1 MVEIKEAQSEI
12 QTLISSL
19 NQLTSAL
26 NNSLNT
32 TKTNKLKTGIQS
44 ISNDIDKA
52 NQKANLFKKA
62 LNFGAIAIGLS
73 KAYGITKNVAQ
84 EYIDMIETNNLFEVV
99 MGKVVDE
106 YGNLDTVSSKY
117 YIRAMEFQDKMNE
130 KLATNKAEMQE
141 YQAMYY
147 AMLTS
152 QGIDKDSSYL
162 MSESLTKA
170 GYDIASLYNLDVDKA
185 MGKLQSGLAGQVKS
199 LRDIGID
206 VSESSLQR
214 ILNNVGI
221 ERSVEQL
228 SYAEKEVA
236 RYIAIMQQAGKA
248 QGDFANTFEQP
259 ANQIKVFK
267 NQLAELRQVAGS
279 FITNAFGSILVYANA
294 VIMAIKEILKFFAT
308 LFGYDL
314 SSGGSTNLNESVGA
328 DELASNLN
336 TATGSAK
343 KLKNILM
350 GFDEI
355 NNITL
360 PESGGSGS
368 AGANANGIDDKL
380 LKALKEWDNQMDS
393 ISGKAQ
399 QIRDKLLEWL
409 GFTKDVHGNLQ
420 WSWKDMNGIAKAIA
434 IIAGIIA
441 GISLIG
447 KITKLVTWI
456 KTLFKILKTGE
467 GAVTTFGLGVQTIGK
482 YFKSGI
488 GNISDFVTYFKVLKL
503 EGSTTGSALVG
514 SFKEVWASIGTG
526 TKMLIGAGGLV
537 GSCILAGQTMKDFSN
552 ETIGTGEAMLKLTGS
567 IAGATASGAMIGS
580 VFGPAGTVIGV
591 LAGLTISSVT
601 ALIGYEDESIKA
613 SKATQNLKK
622 ELEGQI
628 SSWNEL
634 QDGIKTTID
643 SQFSEINSIEDLA
656 DELKYLVD
664 ANGKVKEGYEDR
676 VQFILNKL
684 NEAFNTEYSLIDG
697 QIAQNGKLI
706 NSLDNV
712 IDTIYKEIQAKKAQI
727 VLEANE
733 EAYAK
738 AVKEKASAYAKYAN
752 AIKEQKQAY
761 SELQPYLER
770 YGLSIDDVINRTGNY
785 TDKLAGMTASE
796 RYAITNA
803 VSNYK
808 EKNKIL
814 EDSKTVY
821 ENYANEIIY
830 YENLVTAITTGTTE
844 EKIRAIQSY
853 TNKVREGTEERNL
866 TLEEEIEMTS
876 KDLELMKEMYE
887 KSGIEITDVEKEAME
902 RSLRITVE
910 KLKEQTKAIEDLT
923 PENVNAWKALGENN
937 YEIYEE
943 ELNKMSPELRQELQR
958 MTGIIVEKTP
968 EVERVT
974 EELST
979 KMLNELE
986 NNAEMKQIAIN
997 DIKSFL
1003 SGLTEDEQRRLL
1015 QQAGIEN
1022 IDEVI
1027 KGLKEGNLSEDVGIN
1042 VIKGLQKGLKND
1054 YWQGQALSTAY
1065 GFANRVLNKFK
1076 TTFGIQSPSKKT
1088 KRFGMYLLE
1097 GLGIGIE
1104 KEEGNVLKTVTEF
1117 SEELLNKMNNSL
1129 NNFSGIQVSA
1139 KDASIDATSYVN
1151 YGAISGN
1158 ISAQSNVSVN
1168 ENIIQGIAEA
1178 VSNAMKTTEVNV
1190 NIEAKTEEG
1199 VIVKKASQGFK
1210 EYVRQTGELPF
1221 PVPV

>member
-1 MVEIKEAQSEI
+1 
-12 QTLISSL
+12 
-19 NQLTSAL
+19 
-26 NNSLNT
+26 
-32 TKTNKLKTGIQS
+32 
-44 ISNDIDKA
+44 
-52 NQKANLFKKA
+52 
-62 LNFGAIAIGLS
+62 
-73 KAYGITKNVAQ
+73 
-84 EYIDMIETNNLFEVV
+84 MIETNNLFEVI

-314 SSGGSTNLNESVGA
+314 SSGGSTNLNESIGA

-343 KLKNILM
+343 KLKNIFM

-360 PESGGSGS
+360 PESGGSGNV
-368 AGANANGIDDKL
+368 GANTNAIDDKL

-447 KITKLVTWI
+447 KITKLVTWLN
-456 KTLFKILKTGE
+456 TLFKILKTGE

-503 EGSTTGSALVG
+503 EGNTTGSALVG
-514 SFKEVWASIGTG
+514 SFKEVWASIGAG

-580 VFGPAGTVIGV
+580 VFGPAGTAVGAV
-591 LAGLTISSVT
+591 VGALTSLVVASQNYQTEADKEKAKLKEVQDRV
-601 ALIGYEDESIKA
+601 DEQVNSWN
-613 SKATQNLKK
+613 NLKEK
-622 ELEGQI
+622 IQENIDTGLAEQDYYGMLVDELEQI
-628 SSWNEL
+628 
-634 QDGIKTTID
+634 T
-643 SQFSEINSIEDLA
+643 
-656 DELKYLVD
+656 D
-664 ANGKVKEGYEDR
+664 ANGRVKKGYEDR
-676 VQFILNKL
+676 VSFILNELSKAYGIEL
-684 NEAFNTEYSLIDG
+684 SLSNG
-697 QIAQNGKLI
+697 QITKNGEI
-706 NSLDNV
+706 VNS
-712 IDTIYKEIQAKKAQI
+712 IKEITDNIRKQIEAKKAQI
-727 VLEANE
+727 ILEANE
-733 EAYAK
+733 KAYTD
-738 AVKEKASAYAKYAN
+738 
-752 AIKEQKQAY
+752 AIKDKAQAY
-761 SELQPYLER
+761 KNWTAQIDGYNNAQERAKGTLEK
-770 YGLSIDDVINRTGNY
+770 YGLTVDDVVNK
-785 TDKLAGMTASE
+785 TDNFRKVKWRMTIDELSE
-796 RYAITNA
+796 IENLQKIGSEYNKA
-803 VSNYK
+803 
-808 EKNKIL
+808 KNQY
-814 EDSKTVY
+814 EEYSKT
-821 ENYANEIIY
+821 IIY
-830 YENLVTAITTGTTE
+830 WENLQTAIITGSTE
-844 EKIRAIQSY
+844 EQI
-853 TNKVREGTEERNL
+853 
-866 TLEEEIEMTS
+866 
-876 KDLELMKEMYE
+876 
-887 KSGIEITDVEKEAME
+887 
-902 RSLRITVE
+902 
-910 KLKEQTKAIEDLT
+910 KAIEKYTNSYIENGETRELSLKEEMDMTITDLNLMKQEYIKNGKDINDEVQAAMDSRLKTVANKLAETTQTVEDLT
-923 PENVNAWKALGENN
+923 DDNKEAWKILSQESTDIYAEYLEKVPEETRR
-937 YEIYEE
+937 EIQ
-943 ELNKMSPELRQELQR
+943 K
-958 MTGIIVEKTP
+958 MTGVYIEKTP
-968 EVERVT
+968 ELENVVE
-974 EELST
+974 EMST
-979 KMLNELE
+979 KILDKLDNDEEMRKTAVENVKEYLTGLSDVKQRELL
-986 NNAEMKQIAIN
+986 K
-997 DIKSFL
+997 
-1003 SGLTEDEQRRLL
+1003 
-1015 QQAGIEN
+1015 QAGIEN
-1022 IDEVI
+1022 VDEVM
-1027 KGLKEGNLSEDVGIN
+1027 KGLKEGNLAEDVGIN
-1042 VIKGLQKGLKND
+1042 IIRGLQTGLKNN
-1054 YWQGQALSTAY
+1054 YWQGQALSTASS
-1065 GFANRVLNKFK
+1065 FSTRILNKFK

-1117 SEELLNKMNNSL
+1117 SEELLNKMDNSL

-1158 ISAQSNVSVN
+1158 ILAQSNVSVN

-1178 VSNAMKTTEVNV
+1178 VSNAMKTAEVNV

>member
-12 QTLISSL
+12 QTLIGSL
-19 NQLTSAL
+19 NQLTSTL
-26 NNSLNT
+26 NNSINT

-44 ISNDIDKA
+44 ISNDINKA
-52 NQKANLFKKA
+52 NEKANLFKKA

-152 QGIDKDSSYL
+152 QGIDRDSSYL

-447 KITKLVTWI
+447 KIVKLVTWLN
-456 KTLFKILKTGE
+456 TLFKILKTGE

-488 GNISDFVTYFKVLKL
+488 SNISDFITYFKVLKL
-503 EGSTTGSALVG
+503 EGNTTSSALVG
-514 SFKEVWASIGTG
+514 SFKEVWHSIGNG
-526 TKMLIGAGGLV
+526 TKLLIGAGGLI
-537 GSCILAGQTMKDFSN
+537 GSCSLASQTMKDLSN
-552 ETIGTGEAMLKLTGS
+552 NTIGTGEAFLKMAGS
-567 IAGATASGAMIGS
+567 IAGATASGAAIGS
-580 VFGPAGTVIGV
+580 IFGPAGTVIGA
-591 LAGLTISSVT
+591 LAGATLDVVVAYTS
-601 ALIGYEDESIKA
+601 YETEADKSI
-613 SKATQNLKK
+613 SKAKEVNKAAHEEADAWRELKQEIQYTMDTQLAEQDYNLMLVN
-622 ELEGQI
+622 ELE
-628 SSWNEL
+628 
-634 QDGIKTTID
+634 T
-643 SQFSEINSIEDLA
+643 
-656 DELKYLVD
+656 LVD
-664 ANGKVKEGYEDR
+664 ANGRVKKGYEDR
-676 VQFILNKL
+676 VTFILNEL
-684 NEAFNTEYSLIDG
+684 NSAFGTEYQLING

-706 NSLDNV
+706 GS
-712 IDTIYKEIQAKKAQI
+712 IDDITSAIKKQIQAKKAQI
-727 VLEANE
+727 VLDANE
-733 EAYAK
+733 KLYSEEIQSK
-738 AVKEKASAYAKYAN
+738 AEKYLKLADAT
-752 AIKEQKQAY
+752 QKQTAAQKEYNDAY
-761 SELQPYLER
+761 KALNDYVSNTNPLLQNSTIITDLTNKLETAENKLNICNDTLRTTKETYQECSSTIMQYEELQTAVLTGSLEEQ
-770 YGLSIDDVINRTGNY
+770 T
-785 TDKLAGMTASE
+785 M
-796 RYAITNA
+796 AI
-803 VSNYK
+803 
-808 EKNKIL
+808 EK
-814 EDSKTVY
+814 
-821 ENYANEIIY
+821 
-830 YENLVTAITTGTTE
+830 
-844 EKIRAIQSY
+844 Y
-853 TNKVREGTEERNL
+853 TNTVQTESGKRNL
-866 TLEEEIEMTS
+866 TLKEEMGMA
-876 KDLELMKEMYE
+876 KADLEAMKEFYSNNG
-887 KSGIEITDVEKEAME
+887 KEITAEVEE
-902 RSLRITVE
+902 SLNNRIRIVGNKLVEETQTVE
-910 KLKEQTKAIEDLT
+910 NLT
-923 PENVNAWKALGENN
+923 NDNVEAWRTMGEES
-937 YEIYEE
+937 YTVYAE
-943 ELNKMSPELRQELQR
+943 ELNKMTPELKNEIQK
-958 MTGIIVEKTP
+958 MTGVYIEKTP
-968 EVERVT
+968 ELEKVVE
-974 EELST
+974 EMST
-979 KMLNELE
+979 KMIEQLDNNEEMRETAVDNIREYLNGLSD
-986 NNAEMKQIAIN
+986 AKQR
-997 DIKSFL
+997 
-1003 SGLTEDEQRRLL
+1003 ELL

-1022 IDEVI
+1022 ADEVM
-1027 KGLKEGNLSEDVGIN
+1027 KGLKEGNLAEDVGIN
-1042 VIKGLQKGLKND
+1042 IVKGLHRGLKND
-1054 YWQGQALSTAY
+1054 YWQGQTLSTASS
-1065 GFANRVLNKFK
+1065 FSTRILNKFK
-1076 TTFGIQSPSKKT
+1076 TAFGIQSPSKKT

-1117 SEELLNKMNNSL
+1117 SEELLNKMDNSL

-1158 ISAQSNVSVN
+1158 ILAQSNVSVN

>member
-26 NNSLNT
+26 NNSINT

-84 EYIDMIETNNLFEVV
+84 EYIDMIETNNLFEVI

-214 ILNNVGI
+214 ILNDVGI
-221 ERSVEQL
+221 ERSVEKL

-368 AGANANGIDDKL
+368 AGANTNGIDDKL

-434 IIAGIIA
+434 IVAGIIT

-447 KITKLVTWI
+447 KIVKLVTWLN
-456 KTLFKILKTGE
+456 TLFKILKTGE

-482 YFKSGI
+482 CFKSGI
-488 GNISDFVTYFKVLKL
+488 GNISDFITYFKVLKL
-503 EGSTTGSALVG
+503 EGITTGSALVG

-580 VFGPAGTVIGV
+580 VFGPAGTAIGAV
-591 LAGLTISSVT
+591 VGALTSLVVASQNYQTEADKEKAKLKEVQDRV
-601 ALIGYEDESIKA
+601 DEQVNSWN
-613 SKATQNLKK
+613 NLKEK
-622 ELEGQI
+622 IQENIDTGLAEQDYYGMLVNELEQI
-628 SSWNEL
+628 
-634 QDGIKTTID
+634 T
-643 SQFSEINSIEDLA
+643 
-656 DELKYLVD
+656 D
-664 ANGKVKEGYEDR
+664 ANGRVKKGYEDR
-676 VQFILNKL
+676 VSFILNELSKAYGIEL
-684 NEAFNTEYSLIDG
+684 SLSNG
-697 QIAQNGKLI
+697 QITKNGEI
-706 NSLDNV
+706 VNS
-712 IDTIYKEIQAKKAQI
+712 IKEITDNIRKQIEAKKAQI
-727 VLEANE
+727 ILEANE
-733 EAYAK
+733 EAYT
-738 AVKEKASAYAKYAN
+738 E
-752 AIKEQKQAY
+752 AIKGKAQAY
-761 SELQPYLER
+761 KNWTAQIDEYNKAQERAKGTLEKYGLTVDDVVNKTDNFRKVKWRMTIDELSEIENLQKVGSEYNKAKNQYEEYSKTIIYWEDLQTAIITGSTEEQVKAIER
-770 YGLSIDDVINRTGNY
+770 YTNSYTENGEARELSLKEEMDMTITDLNLMKQEYIKNGKDINAEVQAAMDSRLKTVA
-785 TDKLAGMTASE
+785 DKLAET
-796 RYAITNA
+796 TQ
-803 VSNYK
+803 
-808 EKNKIL
+808 
-814 EDSKTVY
+814 TV
-821 ENYANEIIY
+821 
-830 YENLVTAITTGTTE
+830 
-844 EKIRAIQSY
+844 
-853 TNKVREGTEERNL
+853 
-866 TLEEEIEMTS
+866 
-876 KDLELMKEMYE
+876 
-887 KSGIEITDVEKEAME
+887 
-902 RSLRITVE
+902 
-910 KLKEQTKAIEDLT
+910 EDLT
-923 PENVNAWKALGENN
+923 DDNVEAWKILSQESTDIYAEYLKKVPEETRR
-937 YEIYEE
+937 EI
-943 ELNKMSPELRQELQR
+943 QR
-958 MTGIIVEKTP
+958 MTGVYIEKTP
-968 EVERVT
+968 DLENVVE
-974 EELST
+974 EMST
-979 KMLNELE
+979 KMLDKLDNDEEMRRVAVENVKEYLTGLSDAKQRELL
-986 NNAEMKQIAIN
+986 K
-997 DIKSFL
+997 
-1003 SGLTEDEQRRLL
+1003 
-1015 QQAGIEN
+1015 QAGIEN
-1022 IDEVI
+1022 VDEVM

-1054 YWQGQALSTAY
+1054 YWQGQALSTASS
-1065 GFANRVLNKFK
+1065 FSTRVLNKFK

-1117 SEELLNKMNNSL
+1117 SEELLNKMDNSL